1 MSGRRKRNAERRS
14 HPFTSAS
21 RRSAAEAPP
30 DLHARPMILG
40 ARLSLA
46 RAATAARVRPPLA
59 SRRASRTPRGPAG
72 WSASGTT
79 TTAMADSTY
88 GEHSVHVASGG
99 QTDADATVAAAV
111 ARAGVAIVLG
121 SKSFTRKA
129 ILAEMGVPYRVVVAD
144 IDEKAIRIDTPEAL
158 VAALADA
165 KADAIVARMRS
176 DADDADDALLI
187 TCDQVV
193 VHEGAI
199 REKPESEAE
208 ARAFVRSYGASPATT
223 VGAVLVTDLATGERF
238 GPIVDRCVVHFDP
251 IPDDVVDHLIAEG
264 TCLHCAGGLMVEHP
278 KMTALTRKT
287 EGSTDALMGLSKA
300 SVGGLLLRAL
310 EKRRRHE

>member
-1 MSGRRKRNAERRS
+1 
-14 HPFTSAS
+14 
-21 RRSAAEAPP
+21 
-30 DLHARPMILG
+30 MILG

-129 ILAEMGVPYRVVVAD
+129 ILAEMGLPYRVEVAD
-144 IDEKAIRIDTPEAL
+144 IDEKAIRMDTPEAL
-158 VAALADA
+158 VAALAGA
-165 KADAIVARMRS
+165 KADAIVARMR
-176 DADDADDALLI
+176 DASTRDASAMSTAAEIDVNDALLI

-208 ARAFVRSYGASPATT
+208 ARAFVRSYGESPAST
-223 VGAVLVTDLATGERF
+223 VGAVVVTDLLTGERF
-238 GPIVDRCVVHFDP
+238 GPLVDRCVVYFDP
-251 IPDDVVDHLIAEG
+251 IPDDVVEFLIAEG
-264 TCLHCAGGLMVEHP
+264 TCLDCAGGLMVEHP
-278 KMTALTRKT
+278 KMTALTKKT

-310 EKRRRHE
+310 EKRQRRERDARGRA

>member
-1 MSGRRKRNAERRS
+1 M
-14 HPFTSAS
+14 SAS

-111 ARAGVAIVLG
+111 ARAGVAVVLG

-144 IDEKAIRIDTPEAL
+144 IDEKAIRMDTPEAL

>member
-1 MSGRRKRNAERRS
+1 
-14 HPFTSAS
+14 
-21 RRSAAEAPP
+21 
-30 DLHARPMILG
+30 MILG
-40 ARLSLA
+40 ARLSIA

-144 IDEKAIRIDTPEAL
+144 IDEKGIRMDTPEAL